1 MNWTRL
7 AAVVIGTGVASSLT
21 KWFFA
26 GDWLHLRWDVP
37 GNLARRRRTGQSGE
51 SVLRV
56 SHAAE
61 GHRLHILNLSSLT
74 RR

>member
-26 GDWLHLRWDVP
+26 GDWLHLRWTYP
-37 GNLARRRRTGQSGE
+37 EIWRAGE
-51 SVLRV
+51 GRANPVKACFECHTPRKAIDYTFSTY
-56 SHAAE
+56 
-61 GHRLHILNLSSLT
+61 LH
-74 RR
+74 